1 MDSDINV
8 VSADN
13 FPPSLC
19 PLLETPEPP
28 QKLHWRGELPGPE
41 TVLLSVVGSRKYS
54 EYGRAACEHIIKGL
68 AGMDVTI
75 VSGLALGIDSIAH
88 RAALDAGLKTIAV
101 PGSGLSD
108 EVLYPREHFFLA
120 REIIENGGAL
130 ISEFE
135 PDFRATP
142 YSFPRRNRI
151 MAGLSGGVLVVE
163 AEMRSG
169 TLITAR
175 LALDYGRN
183 VYAVPGPIF
192 SENAK
197 GVNWLIRQGATPITN
212 ALELLDELGIE
223 AVNTGDGHYTE
234 NFSTEE
240 KIVFEIVSEP
250 VTRDKLFELSGL
262 APEKLT
268 SALSLLEIKGIIK
281 EEGGFIR
288 RSV

>member
-1 MDSDINV
+1 MPDIRYIKKE
-8 VSADN
+8 N
-13 FPPSLC
+13 FPESLSA
-19 PLLETPEPP
+19 LLEIPEPP
-28 QKLHWRGELPGPE
+28 EKLYWRGTLPDKK

-54 EYGRAACEHIIKGL
+54 EYGRGACEHIIRGL
-68 AGMDVTI
+68 SGADIII

-108 EVLYPREHFFLA
+108 EVIYPREHFFLA
-120 REIIENGGAL
+120 QEIIKKGGAL

-135 PDFRATP
+135 PDFRATQ
-142 YSFPRRNRI
+142 YSFPKRNRI
-151 MAGLSGGVLVVE
+151 MAGLSSAVLVVE

-183 VYAVPGPIF
+183 VYAIPGSIF

-197 GVNWLIRQGATPITN
+197 GTNWLIKQGATPVTS
-212 ALELLDELGIE
+212 ADELLEELGLEKKNNE
-223 AVNTGDGHYTE
+223 AEIDTGD
-234 NFSTEE
+234 FSPEE
-240 KIVFEIVSEP
+240 KIIFEIISEP
-250 VTRDKLFELSGL
+250 ATRDTLFELSGL
-262 APEKLT
+262 PPEKLT
-268 SALSLLEIKGIIK
+268 SAMSLLEIKGAIK

-288 RSV
+288 RC